1 MQAIYARYRFERR
14 LLIDGV
20 LWSLAAAG
28 AYLLARQA
36 GVGMLLPT
44 TVQLRLSQVPV
55 QQFSDAF
62 PTFAGVIALSMLCV
76 WGLRCGKGGAAFICA
91 GWMLL
96 GVGFQY
102 VQRSDVASWVLPQL
116 PSFFHTVW
124 PFNRFEEFVGRG
136 GFSMNDVLATV
147 LAGIIAYVMVLNSI
161 PNRCRA

>member
-14 LLIDGV
+14 LLVDGV

-36 GVGMLLPT
+36 GAEGLLPT
-44 TVQLRLSQVPV
+44 TVQLRLSHVPV

-62 PTFAGVIALSMLCV
+62 PTFAAVIALSTLCV
-76 WGLRCGKGGAAFICA
+76 WGIRCGKSGAAFICA

-96 GVGFQY
+96 GLGFQY
-102 VQRSDVASWVLPQL
+102 GQRSDVAAWVLPQL

-124 PFNRFEEFVGRG
+124 PLNRFEHFLGRG
-136 GFSMNDVLATV
+136 GFSPNEVLATV

>member
-14 LLIDGV
+14 LFIDGV

-28 AYLLARQA
+28 AYMLARQA
-36 GVGMLLPT
+36 GAGWFLPT
-44 TVQLRLSQVPV
+44 TVQLRLAQIPV

-62 PTFAGVIALSMLCV
+62 PTFAAIIALSMLCV
-76 WGLRCGKGGAAFICA
+76 WAMRCGKSGAAFVCA

-96 GVGFQY
+96 GVGFEY
-102 VQRSDVASWVLPQL
+102 SQRSDVASWILPQL
-116 PSFFHTVW
+116 PSFFHTVRPLNW
-124 PFNRFEEFVGRG
+124 VEHMLGRG
-136 GFSMNDVLATV
+136 GFSMNGVLAAV